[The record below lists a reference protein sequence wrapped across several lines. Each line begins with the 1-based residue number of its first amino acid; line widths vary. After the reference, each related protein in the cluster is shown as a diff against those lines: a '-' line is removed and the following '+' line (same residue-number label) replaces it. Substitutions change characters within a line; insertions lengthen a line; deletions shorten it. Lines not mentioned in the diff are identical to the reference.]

1 LFLQASGW
9 AFFEG
14 RKNLNL
20 MTLAQ
25 EGSVFVHYAAFLIKK
40 CKNRIL
46 KNQITC
52 LIIQGNIWN
61 LCKWCVTCAALPLS
75 FHLDGSG
82 AAFAF
87 FFSAGLW
94 VGLFRAS
101 MCGAHFHFY
110 FAIFHREIFLRERK
124 SCRPVLSRMAAFRIR
139 WFLWIMPPAP

>member
-1 LFLQASGW
+1 LRPLRGINLGAVAKPKHSGSSH
-9 AFFEG
+9 
-14 RKNLNL
+14 KNKKCQKQKPSRLCAEN
-20 MTLAQ
+20 AQ

-61 LCKWCVTCAALPLS
+61 LCKWCVTCAALTLS
-75 FHLDGSG
+75 FYSGGSG

-94 VGLFRAS
+94 VACSAQAYAARIS
-101 MCGAHFHFY
+101 
-110 FAIFHREIFLRERK
+110 IFILPFFIER
-124 SCRPVLSRMAAFRIR
+124 SF
-139 WFLWIMPPAP
+139 